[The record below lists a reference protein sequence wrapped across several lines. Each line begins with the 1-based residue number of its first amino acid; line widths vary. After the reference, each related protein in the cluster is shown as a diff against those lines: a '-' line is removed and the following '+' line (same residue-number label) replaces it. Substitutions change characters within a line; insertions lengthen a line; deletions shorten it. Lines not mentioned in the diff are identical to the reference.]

1 MQFLK
6 IHACEIS
13 QFHMFEV
20 VPEALVQRTQVGS
33 VPWHCLYVDAPRSFA
48 NQEFPNFAPTMD
60 WRAIPDDEQPF
71 SRLRQQVLEEDDAVE
86 TRQRFLPNQRVNLP
100 SQRETGHD
108 RKMVST
114 RPVVNDRRLS
124 FRSVGSDNARQQID
138 AGFIGKNQG
147 SALPRRSSPQLRP
160 NFHTPVCD

>member
-20 VPEALVQRTQVGS
+20 VPEALVQWTQFGGVT
-33 VPWHCLYVDAPRSFA
+33 WHCLYVDASCSFA
-48 NQEFPNFAPTMD
+48 SQEFPNLALTMN
-60 WRAIPDDEQPF
+60 WRTIPDDEQPL

-86 TRQRFLPNQRVNLP
+86 TGQRFLPNQRVELP

-108 RKMVST
+108 RKVVSA
-114 RPVVNDRRLS
+114 RPLVNDRRLS

-138 AGFIGKNQG
+138 AGFIGKNQD
-147 SALPRRSSPQLRP
+147 SA
-160 NFHTPVCD
+160 